1 MDKRTAL
8 ILIVALSC
16 PSRSVAQSGRN
27 YDDTGAPP
35 FKVLKEAGDGSA
47 RLRPRPS
54 SSPSLAHVGPD
65 HDWRQLKRKLFHN
78 R

>member
-1 MDKRTAL
+1 MYKLTAL

-16 PSRSVAQSGRN
+16 PGRSVAQPVRN

-47 RLRPRPS
+47 RSRPRPS
-54 SSPSLAHVGPD
+54 SSPGLARVGPD
-65 HDWRQLKRKLFHN
+65 HRSSFVS
-78 R
+78 